1 MKKNTLWILLSF
13 LGGMSITLGLI
24 LLDRQA
30 SVLRV
35 GPTEIVEVVLPGGK
49 VQHLSYAEIERERE
63 ELLSLRQRMSEFQK
77 RPSAPASP
85 DAGSQPAVP
94 EMPDSIAA
102 PAQAPSQGSQQ
113 GEPQSSLES
122 KKNLGKFFAKIFSQ
136 PIMQDLMTHQVNR
149 QSGEL
154 ADALDLTQE
163 QKAELEQI
171 LKRRKVSFPQGPPS
185 GPAGPAAVEEGRA
198 SPKSL
203 EEEILAILTRA
214 QAQRYQEYTEKK
226 NALSGASTVE
236 RDVFEM
242 SWRLKLTEEQEK
254 QAREI
259 LQVQSEK
266 GRTPPPLSGLQPEG
280 PISERIETYLEKK
293 ASLERETSEKMK
305 TILDE
310 NQYQAFLAV
319 QSEKEAETQLLRRLL
334 EEEKS
339 AGAVATPGGTAQDG
353 SATPP

>member
-1 MKKNTLWILLSF
+1 MKRNTLWILLSF

-35 GPTEIVEVVLPGGK
+35 GPTEIVEVILPGGK

-63 ELLSLRQRMSEFQK
+63 ELLSLRQQMSEFQK
-77 RPSAPASP
+77 RPSAPAPP
-85 DAGSQPAVP
+85 DAGSKPAAP
-94 EMPDSIAA
+94 GMPDSTAA
-102 PAQAPSQGSQQ
+102 PAQAPSQGLQQ
-113 GEPQSSLES
+113 EEPRSSPEP

-149 QSGEL
+149 QAEEL
-154 ADALDLTQE
+154 ADALDLTPE

-171 LKRRKVSFPQGPPS
+171 LKRRKVSFPQGPAS
-185 GPAGPAAVEEGRA
+185 GPAGPTAVEEGRA

-339 AGAVATPGGTAQDG
+339 AEAVATPGGTTQDG